1 MTATGPSPAHPLRG
15 GGPPS
20 GRPGLDPAVVW
31 HDLECGAYRADLAL
45 WRELAAGASGPVLDI
60 GAGTG
65 RVAVA
70 LARDGSSVIALDHD
84 PVLLAECARRAR
96 GLPIQTV
103 LGDARTLDIEASELD
118 CCLVPMQTVQ
128 LLDASGRAALLRAA
142 RARTRRGGLL
152 ACALVDELQPFDES
166 AHILPPPDEL
176 RVGDVV
182 YSSQPTAVRELGDRV
197 VLERR
202 REIADG
208 NRRTVEHDV
217 THLHRVTPR
226 ELERAARAA
235 GWTPERPRSV
245 PATAEYVGSTV
256 VMLRA

>member
-166 AHILPPPDEL
+166 AHILPRLTSCASETSCTRANPP
-176 RVGDVV
+176 RCA
-182 YSSQPTAVRELGDRV
+182 SSATVSCSSAAARSPTAIG
-197 VLERR
+197 
-202 REIADG
+202 A
-208 NRRTVEHDV
+208 
-217 THLHRVTPR
+217 P
-226 ELERAARAA
+226 
-235 GWTPERPRSV
+235 S
-245 PATAEYVGSTV
+245 STTSPTCTG
-256 VMLRA
+256 